1 MDDAERQATMW
12 GIVFAALL
20 HVGLLLFLLLATI
33 SCNAWERAID
43 ALGLPRAW
51 NPVTCSKPLQL
62 AGPVIEATLMGAA
75 GAPPRASRSS
85 RTHEP
90 KATPPRARPAR
101 PRPVPVKTLPPPPT
115 HPDTRDQQKAVAVS
129 SSRAEQA
136 QREQRQHQRQRMSE
150 LDAQSSRAIDKLFR
164 EMDAAGQQSRQ
175 ADRQAQNLAQRDDR
189 KASQGAPTTA
199 PKAAQARSG
208 AGGKDNSLLA
218 QYQAAV
224 TSRIYQSWLRP
235 DQARSVRCNLHLVQI
250 PGGTVIS
257 ATITE
262 PCNADAQTRQ
272 SIRNA
277 AFRASPLPYK
287 GYETVFARNLD
298 VTFCY
303 PNEAC
308 SP

>member
-1 MDDAERQATMW
+1 MDVAERQATMW

-43 ALGLPRAW
+43 GLGLPRAW

-75 GAPPRASRSS
+75 GAPQRASRSPRS
-85 RTHEP
+85 HKP
-90 KATPPRARPAR
+90 KATPSKARP
-101 PRPVPVKTLPPPPT
+101 PRPAKTLPPPPS

-129 SSRAEQA
+129 ATRAEQA
-136 QREQRQHQRQRMSE
+136 QRVQRQHQRQRMSE
-150 LDAQSSRAIDKLFR
+150 LDAQSSQAIDKLFR
-164 EMDAAGQQSRQ
+164 EMDAAGQQSRK
-175 ADRQAQNLAQRDDR
+175 ADRQAQKLAQREDLKD
-189 KASQGAPTTA
+189 SQGTPSTA

-218 QYQAAV
+218 RYQAAV
-224 TSRIYQSWLRP
+224 TSRIHQSWLRP
-235 DQARSVRCNLHLVQI
+235 DQTRAVRCNLHLVQI

-287 GYETVFARNLD
+287 GYEAVFARNLD